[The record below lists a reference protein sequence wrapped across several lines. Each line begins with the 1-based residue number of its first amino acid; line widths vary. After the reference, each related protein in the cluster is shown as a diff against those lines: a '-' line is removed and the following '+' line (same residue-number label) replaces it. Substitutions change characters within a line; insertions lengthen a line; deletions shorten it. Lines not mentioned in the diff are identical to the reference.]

1 MTDPA
6 KSRRLRLE
14 LGPSER
20 PGKIAIH
27 VVRWAL
33 LAALA
38 MLTYLLFPV
47 VRSVGVLEVGE
58 IAPREVIAPFQF
70 VVPKTADEIARET
83 AAMVGTLRPIYEID
97 ADAADAALATTDFVF
112 AALDSAT
119 TRDGLIGA
127 AQQVGLQL
135 TQEQADYLLVE
146 GMRPAYERA
155 VRTMMRQR
163 LPRGVASAGFA
174 QLENSSEIAVV
185 RGDSR
190 SIVPRDSVDTF
201 ERLIES
207 RVTVHPDPN
216 SNVGDQILR
225 KLIGTVFRPTLVYN
239 AEETDAA
246 LQDLQA
252 SVSTVRDTVLE
263 NERIVAANQ
272 RVTEAVHERLQALSL
287 ELLRRGLS
295 EGDISETSG
304 QILMNAMVLAL
315 FWVLLLLFLPE
326 TYASIRKMLALT
338 ILFALVIGGAAAIAR
353 FLPDAPPPELIPIP
367 FVAMM
372 VTVIIGGR
380 LAMVS
385 AMVLAVLIG
394 SQAAFGGV
402 NAVFVSLVGGVA
414 AGLSLRSIRRRNQIL
429 VAVVVVAA
437 AFLLVGV
444 TQSLRLDEPISHA
457 VRTAGFGGLNA
468 MVSAALVAI
477 TLPLFEA
484 LTGVT
489 SEVTLLELSDPNR
502 PLLRRM
508 ATEAPGTY
516 AHSMA
521 LANLCEAACNAIGAN
536 GLLARVGCY
545 YHDVGKLKK
554 PQYFVENQMP
564 GVNPHDK
571 LKPEVSAA
579 LIRNHVREGVALAT
593 EHRLPEAIKA
603 FIPEHHGTQE
613 ISYFLDRARSRDG
626 DQEINVAEFRYPGP
640 KPRSIETAVVMLGD
654 SVEAAVRVL
663 EDPTEQRMKDA
674 IDHLFRQRIDSGQ
687 LDEAPLTMG
696 QVTRVRDE
704 FVRVFEGVRHN
715 RIDYPTT
722 SGGLSSDWDATAET

>member
-1 MTDPA
+1 MTDPTR
-6 KSRRLRLE
+6 SRGLKLE
-14 LGPSER
+14 LAPSER
-20 PGKIAIH
+20 PGKIAFHAI
-27 VVRWAL
+27 RWGML
-33 LAALA
+33 LAVAI
-38 MLTYLLFPV
+38 LTYLLFPV
-47 VRSVGVLEVGE
+47 ARSLAVLQVGE
-58 IAPREVIAPFQF
+58 IAPHQVIAPFEF
-70 VVPKTADEIARET
+70 VVPKTADEIAREA
-83 AAMVGTLRPIYEID
+83 AAMVATLRPIYEID
-97 ADAADAALATTDFVF
+97 DSAAQAALGTTDQVF
-112 AALDSAT
+112 RALDSAT
-119 TRDGLIGA
+119 TSEELIA
-127 AQQVGLQL
+127 VASRVGLQL
-135 TQEQADYLLVE
+135 TPEQAEYLLTD

-163 LPRGVASAGFA
+163 LPRGVAQAGFA
-174 QLENSSEIAVV
+174 QLEPSPEIAFV

-201 ERLIES
+201 ERLIDS
-207 RVTVHPDPN
+207 RVTVHPDPS

-239 AEETDAA
+239 AAETERVR
-246 LQDLQA
+246 QDLQA

-272 RVTEAVHERLQALSL
+272 RVTQAVHERLQALSM
-287 ELLRRGLS
+287 EQLRRGRTQ
-295 EGDISETSG
+295 GDASATSG
-304 QILMNAMVLAL
+304 QILMNALVLAL
-315 FWVLLLLFLPE
+315 YWVLLMLFLSD

-338 ILFALVIGGAAAIAR
+338 ILFALVITGSAAIAR
-353 FLPDAPPPELIPIP
+353 IIPDGPPPELIPIP
-367 FVAMM
+367 FAAMM

-402 NAVFVSLVGGVA
+402 DAVLVSLIGGVA

-429 VAVVVVAA
+429 VSVVVVAA
-437 AFLLVGV
+437 AFLLVGLI
-444 TQSLRLDEPISHA
+444 QSLRLDEPIVHA
-457 VRTAGFGGLNA
+457 LRTAGFGGLNA
-468 MVSAALVAI
+468 MASAAFVAI

-489 SEVTLLELSDPNR
+489 TEVTLLELSDPNR
-502 PLLRRM
+502 PLLRRL

-516 AHSMA
+516 AHSLA

-536 GLLARVGCY
+536 GLLVRVGCY
-545 YHDVGKLKK
+545 YHDIGKLKK

-571 LKPEVSAA
+571 LKPEVSAS
-579 LIRNHVREGVALAT
+579 LIRNHVKEGLALAA
-593 EHRLPEAIKA
+593 EHRLPEAVKA
-603 FIPEHHGTQE
+603 FIPEHHGTMV
-613 ISYFLDRARSRDG
+613 ISYFLDRARSREG
-626 DQEINVAEFRYPGP
+626 GEEINIEEFRYPGP
-640 KPRSIETAVVMLGD
+640 KPRSVETAVVMLGD

-663 EDPTEQRMKDA
+663 EDPSEQKMRDA
-674 IDHLFRQRIDSGQ
+674 IDHLFRQRIDTGQ

-722 SGGLSSDWDATAET
+722 SGGLSSDWDATEET

>member
-6 KSRRLRLE
+6 RRRLRLE
-14 LGPSER
+14 LAPRER
-20 PGKIAIH
+20 PGKIAFH
-27 VVRWAL
+27 VVRWSL
-33 LAALA
+33 LVVLA

-47 VRSVGVLEVGE
+47 ARSLGVLEVGE
-58 IAPREVIAPFQF
+58 IAPREVIAPFEF
-70 VVPKTADEIARET
+70 LVPKTADEIASET
-83 AAMVGTLRPIYEID
+83 AAMVATLRPIYEID
-97 ADAADAALATTDFVF
+97 SAAADGALVNTDLVF
-112 AALDSAT
+112 AALDSAM
-119 TRDGLIGA
+119 TRDELIA
-127 AQQVGLQL
+127 AAASVDLQL
-135 TQEQADYLLVE
+135 TEEQAAYLL
-146 GMRPAYERA
+146 GDGLRPAYERA

-163 LPRGVASAGFA
+163 LPQGVARAGFA
-174 QLENSSEIAVV
+174 ELENSPEITFV

-201 ERLIES
+201 ERLIDG
-207 RVTVHPDPN
+207 RDALHPDPT
-216 SNVGDQILR
+216 SNVGDQVLR
-225 KLIGTVFRPTLVYN
+225 KLIGHVFRPTLVYN
-239 AEETDAA
+239 AAETDRV

-252 SVSTVRDTVLE
+252 SVSLVRDTVLA

-272 RVTEAVHERLQALSL
+272 RVTRAVHERLRALSL
-287 ELLRRGLS
+287 EQLRRGRT
-295 EGDISETSG
+295 EGDFSATSG
-304 QILMNAMVLAL
+304 QILMNALVLAL
-315 FWVLLLLFLPE
+315 FWVLLMLFLPDA
-326 TYASIRKMLALT
+326 YASIRKMLALT
-338 ILFALVIGGAAAIAR
+338 ILFALVIAGSAAIAR
-353 FLPDAPPPELIPIP
+353 FLPDSPPAELIPIP
-367 FVAMM
+367 FAAMM

-385 AMVLAVLIG
+385 AMVLAVLVG

-402 NAVFVSLVGGVA
+402 DAVFVSLVGGVV

-429 VAVVVVAA
+429 VSVVVVAA
-437 AFLLVGV
+437 AFLLIGV

-457 VRTAGFGGLNA
+457 LRTAGFGGLNA
-468 MVSAALVAI
+468 MVSAAFVAI
-477 TLPLFEA
+477 TLPLFEG

-489 SEVTLLELSDPNR
+489 TEVTLLELSDPNR
-502 PLLRRM
+502 PLLRRL

-516 AHSMA
+516 AHSLA

-536 GLLARVGCY
+536 GLLVRVGCY
-545 YHDVGKLKK
+545 YHDIGKLKK

-571 LKPEVSAA
+571 LKPEVSAS
-579 LIRNHVREGVALAT
+579 LIRNHVREGLALAT
-593 EHRLPEAIKA
+593 EHRLPEAIRA
-603 FIPEHHGTQE
+603 FIPEHHGTME

-626 DQEINVAEFRYPGP
+626 EEAINVDEFRYPGP

-663 EDPTEQRMKDA
+663 EDPSEQKMRDA
-674 IDHLFRQRIDSGQ
+674 IDHLFRQRIDTGQ

-696 QVTRVRDE
+696 QVTQVRDE

-722 SGGLSSDWDATAET
+722 SGGLSSTWDATEET